1 MIWKEILIRYGE
13 LSTKGRNKMDFIRRL
28 RENIRHAFADLGQL
42 HIRTERDRMF
52 IAIEDEAQMQML
64 ITGLPKIFGIQSFS
78 PVAACEKDMD
88 SMKKLAITIME
99 TFKDEPHTFKV
110 EVKRTDK
117 TFPLES
123 HAIQR
128 EIGGYVLPQFQNLSV
143 KVKQPDIE
151 LRVEV
156 RHDATYMMAQVI
168 PGAGGM
174 PVGSNGK
181 SLLMLSGGIDSP
193 VAGYL
198 MMKRGVR
205 LEAIHFFSPPYTSQ
219 NSLEKVKVLANEL
232 TKFGASIRL
241 HS

>member
-1 MIWKEILIRYGE
+1 MR
-13 LSTKGRNKMDFIRRL
+13 
-28 RENIRHAFADLGQL
+28 
-42 HIRTERDRMF
+42 
-52 IAIEDEAQMQML
+52 
-64 ITGLPKIFGIQSFS
+64 
-78 PVAACEKDMD
+78 KDMD

-143 KVKQPDIE
+143 KVKRPDIE

-219 NSLEKVKVLANEL
+219 NSLEKLKCLPMN
-232 TKFGASIRL
+232 
-241 HS
+241 